1 MKHYS
6 NAVEE
11 STTDVNGAWKPLKPL
26 QEGFEFIGDDQYDN
40 FLTKKGKER
49 RDLRQQGRASGLTR
63 KEARKEAKS
72 KVPLSPRQ
80 RELAHK
86 VLRTTLV
93 VPRGAFISLL
103 RLNYRGFAWKIDSI
117 LNSNDVNLKTKLTE
131 KWYGLGGELDKLIEA
146 TNAGKNKKP
155 FFCGKACKQQLL
167 DKKSNFSDDSDYYN
181 ITGAEIVAVLIAN
194 AKVVIT
200 ALGGILSAVVGST
213 INAVS
218 KNKEIKSAERIANQE
233 NETLSKAEKDRI
245 ALEMKKIEAE
255 TDPRNQIVNNPNLT
269 EEEKESALKLLDES
283 EGKKLG
289 KDVVKY
295 VIIGGIALVA
305 IFLISKTIK
314 KK

>member
-1 MKHYS
+1 MKYFKTI
-6 NAVEE
+6 ED
-11 STTDVNGAWKPLKPL
+11 STTDINGAWKPLKPIS
-26 QEGFEFIGDDQYDN
+26 EGFEFVGDDQYDN

-63 KEARKEAKS
+63 KDARKQAKS

-93 VPRGAFISLL
+93 VPRGAFIALL
-103 RLNYRGFAWKIDSI
+103 RLNYRGFAWKIDAI
-117 LNSNDVNLKTKLTE
+117 LNGKDANLKTKLSE
-131 KWYGLGGELDKLIEA
+131 KWYGLGGEADKLIEA

-155 FFCGKACKQQLL
+155 FFCGKACNQQLL
-167 DKKSNFSDDSDYYN
+167 DKKSNFSDESDYYN
-181 ITGAEIVAVLIAN
+181 VTGAEIVAVLIAN
-194 AKVVIT
+194 AQVVIT
-200 ALGGILSAVVGST
+200 ALGGILSAAVGST

-233 NETLSKAEKDRI
+233 NETLSKAEKDKI
-245 ALEMKKIEAE
+245 ALEMKKIESE
-255 TDPRNQIVNNPNLT
+255 TDPRNQIINDPNLT

-283 EGKKLG
+283 EGNKLS
-289 KDVVKY
+289 KDIIKY
-295 VIIGGIALVA
+295 VVIGGIALVA